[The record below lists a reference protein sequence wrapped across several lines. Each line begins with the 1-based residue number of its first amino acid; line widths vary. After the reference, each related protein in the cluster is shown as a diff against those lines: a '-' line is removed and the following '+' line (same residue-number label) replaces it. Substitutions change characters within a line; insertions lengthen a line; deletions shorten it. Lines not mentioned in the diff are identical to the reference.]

1 MRVGIAQHAESRD
14 KPSPDG
20 LRGMPCASTF
30 AAAQVDPFGVPVQ
43 IVCFSRDHSA
53 FGVHKCGKPADSE
66 LIGRQDRPD
75 GCYIAVGLP
84 QDEPFFLADDP

>member
-1 MRVGIAQHAESRD
+1 MLHAWNATG
-14 KPSPDG
+14 PDR
-20 LRGMPCASTF
+20 LCEYRLLPDF
-30 AAAQVDPFGVPVQ
+30 
-43 IVCFSRDHSA
+43 REHHSA

-84 QDEPFFLADDP
+84 QDEPFFLADHL